1 VACAFYGCSK
11 SILFGSLAARPEAS
25 WRSYSVPARR
35 QGPVLIAAL
44 VRSARIIVAIV
55 LIHRGVTPERRVSGG
70 SCTQTEG
77 IVMGRIDRSKGLPCE
92 LLRTPLRR
100 SSQHSASQHLGE
112 AFSTVPHPPKPGYIG
127 QTVNARGFAYATC
140 CNLQPLVASRCR
152 GFGIESTADVL
163 LTKRSTRTSSAFR
176 FYGICRKNKEPT
188 SGLEPLTPAHYE

>member
-77 IVMGRIDRSKGLPCE
+77 IVMGRIDRSKELPSE
-92 LLRTPLRR
+92 LRRTPPRR
-100 SSQHSASQHLGE
+100 SSSQNLSPRYSG
-112 AFSTVPHPPKPGYIG
+112 G
-127 QTVNARGFAYATC
+127 AYR
-140 CNLQPLVASRCR
+140 RCR
-152 GFGIESTADVL
+152 VRRNPATSV
-163 LTKRSTRTSSAFR
+163 KRSYRRIRLRHLLYALHPFATHR
-176 FYGICRKNKEPT
+176 RKGG
-188 SGLEPLTPAHYE
+188 GLGTVVYC